1 MKYFDRNNLY
11 KVSDMV
17 EAIMKVVPNY
27 YKDDKSCER
36 HVDRV
41 IKKRGMSAV
50 NRQKSRRVFSGMDAN
65 DVVEEIVTYIRK
77 RKGLNKRG
85 EKKEGKKVDVSA
97 GGRQIEISDIMR
109 RDWILMKDQEPNEGQ
124 KIVAS
129 LAYMN
134 WSGDWSLY
142 TKMVE
147 SYSKKSNAF
156 IVAWMPVPEPYDPR
170 KEV

>member
-27 YKDDKSCER
+27 YKDEKSCER
-36 HVDRV
+36 H
-41 IKKRGMSAV
+41 V

-85 EKKEGKKVDVSA
+85 EKKEGKKVDVMV